1 MCRLLYLNAS
11 VSDGQIQGNNG
22 REWRQQMKIAEDLEE
37 EWPSNSTVL
46 GLLVFSP
53 CKPIISI
60 RQEDNY
66 MQCFHPLAKKIKCLY
81 FRTGC
86 GFFDEM
92 LFCQKTPVSDLFAV
106 PPGGLSGS
114 KFRLSRWN
122 FWQTWCS
129 WLKVWFSS
137 LGRFSALHSQ
147 PLHKNVCMRRNG
159 NWGAATPEVSSPG
172 VTLVLP
178 ALLFGGTRRTLLFP
192 VLPLSVASY

>member
-22 REWRQQMKIAEDLEE
+22 REWRRQMKIAEDLEE

-147 PLHKNVCMRRNG
+147 PLHKTCV
-159 NWGAATPEVSSPG
+159 W
-172 VTLVLP
+172 
-178 ALLFGGTRRTLLFP
+178 GGTGIGELPPLRWAPLASRLCSLLCS
-192 VLPLSVASY
+192 SVARGERCFSQFYPSL